1 MEINRHNYEIY
12 AIDFIEGQMSPSEA
26 AVFIAFLAD
35 NPDIAHEVEL
45 MRDSDTESRVSPIH
59 QDFSFLKKDYSQITI
74 GNNNFEEVCIAYHEG
89 DLNENI
95 QKKLIAFIS
104 NDPER
109 QKIFNTYGQLKIV
122 PDEGI
127 IFKSGNSLKRKTF
140 ARYNPRRIALIT
152 TMAAAASL
160 AMVFIFRHNT
170 ADTAVQSIAQTS
182 VNKVQKALDSNTEV
196 SVAKVEDYQHV
207 KKTKNLSTKK
217 RIKPEKTEAN
227 ESMIA
232 AVSDSSDS
240 EVVRLA
246 RIEPRP
252 IQRDDQSELII
263 FSLPKVKINE
273 LTVKEEQRTIE
284 EIREKKN
291 VLVTKASNLSVDHII
306 KSGIN
311 GINSLAET
319 DLSYKSQTDDKG
331 RITEFAL
338 STESFNIKRRIR
350 NN

>member
-45 MRDSDTESRVSPIH
+45 MRDSDTESDAPHIH

-74 GNNNFEEVCIAYHEG
+74 SNNNFEEICIAYHEG

-104 NDPER
+104 DIPER
-109 QKIFNTYGQLKIV
+109 QKIFNTYRQLKIV

-127 IFKSGNSLKRKTF
+127 VFKSGNSLKRKTF
-140 ARYNPRRIALIT
+140 VRFNPRRLALIT

-160 AMVFIFRHNT
+160 AMVFIFRNNT
-170 ADTAVQSIAQTS
+170 AETTVQNIAQTS
-182 VNKVQKALDSNTEV
+182 VNTVQKITESNTEV
-196 SVAKVEDYQHV
+196 TVAKVEDQQQV
-207 KKTKNLSTKK
+207 KKTKNLSSKI
-217 RIKPEKTEAN
+217 RMKPEETEVN
-227 ESMIA
+227 ESTIA

-240 EVVRLA
+240 EVIRLT
-246 RIEPRP
+246 RIEPKP
-252 IQRDDQSELII
+252 IQRDDQSELMT
-263 FSLPKVKINE
+263 FSLPKVMINE
-273 LTVKEEQRTIE
+273 LAVKEEQRTIG

-291 VLVTKASNLSVDHII
+291 VLVAKASNLSVDNII

-311 GINSLAET
+311 GLNSLAET
-319 DLSYKSQTDDKG
+319 DLSYKSQTNEKG

-338 STESFNIKRRIR
+338 STESFNIKRRTR